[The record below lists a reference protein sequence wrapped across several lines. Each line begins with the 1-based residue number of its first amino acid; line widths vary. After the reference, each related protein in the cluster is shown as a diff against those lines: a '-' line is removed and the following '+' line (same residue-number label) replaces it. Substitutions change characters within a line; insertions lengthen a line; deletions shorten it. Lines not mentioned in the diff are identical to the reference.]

1 MPTIKSRLDISSP
14 VFAANVQQMQA
25 VVAELYA
32 HTAKV
37 ADGVGK
43 DANAKHTARG
53 KLLPRDRVKA
63 LLDPGSPF
71 LEFSP

>member
-1 MPTIKSRLDISSP
+1 MH
-14 VFAANVQQMQA
+14 V
-25 VVAELYA
+25 VVAELHA

-37 ADGVGK
+37 VEGGGME
-43 DANAKHTARG
+43 ANAKHTARG

-71 LEFSP
+71 LEFSPLAAWGHVRQRRRKG